1 MTRPVSMTGSRLIT
15 SPTVA
20 IVAGE
25 TSGDLHAAA
34 VIRAL
39 KRRCPDIMVCG
50 AGGNAMAA
58 AGAELIV
65 HSNTL
70 SVMGFSALFAKLP
83 TIFKAMGRL
92 KKLLSSRSPDLLI
105 LVDFPDFNLHL
116 AATAKKLGIPVLYY
130 ISPTV
135 WAWRAK
141 RIHKIKARVDHMAVI
156 LPFEKEIYEKN
167 RIPATFV
174 GHPLLDAQPS
184 TPTRAEVSLE
194 NGPIRLALLP
204 GSREGEVIRMLPVM
218 LEAVNILYQDLGP
231 FHVIISRAPSIKT
244 RLFETL
250 TADVNTERIEISDRP
265 VEEIFN
271 RCDFTVITS
280 GTASLEAALAGI
292 PMVIVYATS
301 ALNYFLGKRLVDV
314 PHIGLANLIAGKR
327 IVPELIQTEAT
338 AGSIARH
345 VGQIVTDPRKYEEM
359 HANLLKVRQ
368 LMGKA
373 GGAERVA
380 HIACQLMNMP
390 EK

>member
-1 MTRPVSMTGSRLIT
+1 MTGSRLTT

-39 KRRCPDIMVCG
+39 KRRWPDITVCG

-58 AGAELIV
+58 AGAELVV
-65 HSNTL
+65 HADTL
-70 SVMGFSALFAKLP
+70 SVMGFSALFTKLP

-92 KKLLSSRSPDLLI
+92 KKLLSNRSPDLLI

-141 RIHKIKARVDHMAVI
+141 RIQKIKARVDHMAVI
-156 LPFEKEIYEKN
+156 LPFEKEIYEKS

-184 TPTRAEVSLE
+184 APARFNVSPE
-194 NGPIRLALLP
+194 NGPITLALLP
-204 GSREGEVIRMLPVM
+204 GSREGEVMRMLPVM
-218 LEAVNILYQDLGP
+218 LKAVNLLCRDLGP
-231 FHVIISRAPSIKT
+231 FSVIVSRAPSIKT
-244 RLFETL
+244 QLLETL
-250 TADVNTERIEISDRP
+250 TADVDIDRLEISDRP

-271 RCDFTVITS
+271 RCNFAVITS

-301 ALNYFLGKRLVDV
+301 ALNYFIGKMLVDV

-338 AGSIARH
+338 AESIARH
-345 VGQIVTDPRKYEEM
+345 VGQIVTDPEKYEQV
-359 HANLLKVRQ
+359 HTNLLEVRQ

-373 GGAERVA
+373 GVADRVA
-380 HIACQLMNMP
+380 HIAGKLMNVR
-390 EK
+390 KI